1 VPSFQLMFGKQSLC
15 IFIFCLVIVIPSI
28 AQQTALPSSRPGGIS
43 GTVSDVN
50 DGIVPGAKVV
60 LEGPLVT
67 ERRTAVAK
75 DDRSFNFSDL
85 TPGVQY
91 HITISADGLADWT
104 SPIVILNP
112 GQHLFLTSARL
123 KLLGSVTSVTVYAS
137 PDQIAAAQV
146 KLEEQ
151 QRAFGF
157 IPNFYVVYDANP
169 SPLTAKLKFSLAL
182 KTSIDPVTFAGV
194 AFLAGINQAA
204 DTPNYVLGAKG
215 YGQRFGAVY
224 AGGLTDIMFGGAI
237 LPSLLHQDPRYYY
250 RGTGTRKSRTLH
262 ALASPFICR
271 GDNGRWEPN
280 YSTVGGDL
288 ISASISNAYYP
299 TSNRGAG
306 LVFANVAINT
316 AERISTDLVQEFIL
330 PRFTSRTTISSGA
343 ATAYSQ

>member
-1 VPSFQLMFGKQSLC
+1 MYVKQLLC
-15 IFIFCLVIVIPSI
+15 TFIFCFAAVFPSI
-28 AQQTALPSSRPGGIS
+28 AQQTAAPNSQPASIS
-43 GTVSDVN
+43 GTVTDVN
-50 DGIVPGAKVV
+50 DGVVPGAKVV

-67 ERRTAVAK
+67 ERRTAVAR
-75 DDRSFNFSDL
+75 DDGSFNFSDL
-85 TPGVQY
+85 SPGVPY
-91 HITISADGLADWT
+91 HITISADDLVDWA
-104 SPIVILNP
+104 SPIVVLNP
-112 GQHLFLTSARL
+112 GQYLFLTDTKL
-123 KLLGSVTSVTVYAS
+123 KLSAGITSVTVYAS
-137 PDQIAAAQV
+137 PDQIAVAQV

-169 SPLTAKLKFSLAL
+169 APLTAKLKFSLSL

-215 YGQRFGAVY
+215 YGQRFGVVY
-224 AGGLTDIMFGGAI
+224 AGGFTDIMFGGAI

-250 RGTGTRKSRTLH
+250 LGTGTKKSRTLH
-262 ALASPFICR
+262 ALASPFICK

-299 TSNRGAG
+299 TSNRGAS
-306 LVFANVAINT
+306 LVFANVGINT
-316 AERISTDLVQEFIL
+316 AERVSADLVQEFVL
-330 PRFTSRTTISSGA
+330 RKFT
-343 ATAYSQ
+343 TAHSH